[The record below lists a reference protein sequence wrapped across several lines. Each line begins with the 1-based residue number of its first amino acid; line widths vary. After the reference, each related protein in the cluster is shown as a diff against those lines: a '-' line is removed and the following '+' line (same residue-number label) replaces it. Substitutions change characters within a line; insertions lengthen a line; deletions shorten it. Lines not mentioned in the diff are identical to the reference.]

1 MTALQDQET
10 FVRWLRQVT
19 PYVHA
24 FRGRTFVVAFGGE
37 MFAERA
43 RFTSFVHDVS
53 LLAAL
58 GIRLVLVH
66 GARPQIEAELKAKGE
81 RSRYVQGLR
90 VTDEAAL
97 MAVKHAVG
105 VLRVEIEAL
114 LSQGLPNSPMAGAQI
129 RVASGNFLTTRPIG
143 VLKGIDFQFTG
154 AVRKVDAG
162 AIARRLDAGEVVLV
176 PHLGYSPTGEAFNVA
191 WEDVAENVAISLK
204 ADKLL
209 MYTDKLPVDRKG
221 ELLSE
226 LTPKEAQAILAK
238 VGKNDGLTQQTVRAL
253 EHAVRA
259 VAGGVERAHIITR
272 RVPGSMLLELFTHA
286 GVGSMITAAS
296 VERLRAARVEDVR
309 GMLSLIEPLE
319 ADGTLVKRS
328 RELLEAEIGN
338 FFVVEH
344 DGVIVGCAALYPFPG
359 DKSGEFACLAVA
371 QDYRDAGYG
380 EQLLKACEERA
391 KALHIRRVF
400 ALTTRAAHW
409 FLEQGFRAAD
419 VEALPSRRRELYNWR
434 RGSKVFLKRI

>member
-1 MTALQDQET
+1 MTELQNQET

-81 RSRYVQGLR
+81 RSRYAQGLR
-90 VTDEAAL
+90 VTDETAL
-97 MAVKHAVG
+97 IAVKHAVG

-114 LSQGLPNSPMAGAQI
+114 LSQGLPDSPMAGAQI
-129 RVASGNFLTTRPIG
+129 RVASG
-143 VLKGIDFQFTG
+143 
-154 AVRKVDAG
+154 
-162 AIARRLDAGEVVLV
+162 IARRLDGGEVVLV

-191 WEDVAENVAISLK
+191 WEDVAENVAVALK

-226 LTPKEAQAILAK
+226 LTPKEAQALLAK

-286 GVGSMITAAS
+286 GVGTMITAAS

-309 GMLSLIEPLE
+309 GMLSLIEPLAAE
-319 ADGTLVKRS
+319 GTLVKRS

-391 KALHIRRVF
+391 KALHIRRLF

-419 VEALPSRRRELYNWR
+419 VDALPSRRRELYNWR

>member
-1 MTALQDQET
+1 MTELQNQET

-154 AVRKVDAG
+154 AVRKVDAA

-286 GVGSMITAAS
+286 GVGTMITAAS

-391 KALHIRRVF
+391 KALHIRRLF

-419 VEALPSRRRELYNWR
+419 VDALPSRRRELYNWR